1 MKIELGKQIKKY
13 RLEAKLSQEELADKV
28 YVSRQTISNWEND
41 KNYPDI
47 KSLVLISDIFHISL
61 DNLIKGDLE
70 RMKKEID
77 KQEYAKF
84 QKNSTIFTILF
95 IAMLILPIPLV
106 MLFKWIGFALYLC
119 LYGVGMFYAIQIEK
133 YKKKYD
139 IQTYREIVAFT
150 EGKSLRNRKAR
161 EKGKRPY
168 QKCLLAAAS
177 ALLTITIA
185 LIMTAIIK
193 KTFIKHV
200 KQEELTLCQLKK

>member
-70 RMKKEID
+70 RMKKEI
-77 KQEYAKF
+77 
-84 QKNSTIFTILF
+84 I
-95 IAMLILPIPLV
+95 
-106 MLFKWIGFALYLC
+106 
-119 LYGVGMFYAIQIEK
+119 
-133 YKKKYD
+133 
-139 IQTYREIVAFT
+139 AFT
-150 EGKSLRNRKAR
+150 EGKSLNEIEKAR
-161 EKGKRPY
+161 EEGKRPY

-193 KTFIKHV
+193 R
-200 KQEELTLCQLKK
+200 LL

>member
-119 LYGVGMFYAIQIEK
+119 LYGVGIFYAIQIEK

-139 IQTYREIVAFT
+139 IQTYKEIVAFT
-150 EGKSLRNRKAR
+150 EGKSLNEIEKAR
-161 EKGKRPY
+161 EEGKRPY

-193 KTFIKHV
+193 R
-200 KQEELTLCQLKK
+200 LL